1 MSKII
6 TPILFFLLFWI
17 STSNAQVCATPGF
30 DGSSPVGGQVN
41 TYYPP
46 TANTTLAP
54 GANTVILAA
63 VPADV
68 SFGGG
73 TNTYKPFVNGVQEH
87 IKPGDLLLIIQMQD
101 ATINSSNSSLY
112 GDGTGTSGLDGLGGT
127 GYTSLGNTGLFEY
140 VVATNDVPLTG
151 GTLTFRGAGVGGGVV
166 NTYNNQDFN
175 PLSTTQGQRTFQVV
189 RVPQY
194 SNVKLISNIA
204 APPFNGQVGGIIAFD
219 VAGTMN
225 FNGKTIDSSAR
236 GFRGGFT
243 YKNAQNVDNY
253 TGYYVQIS
261 NDTPTNTKTTGKGE
275 SVVGSPRNM
284 WDGFVQVINNVEGM
298 PIGANGRGAPGNGGG
313 GGNQSNA
320 GGGGGGNGGYG
331 GVGGNGYEGQTQNYP
346 NGGRPGSITY
356 PTGGKP
362 NPARLIM
369 GGGGGAGEVNDA
381 ALGANGG
388 VGGGIILLNVGSIT
402 GSGTLTTNGADGQ
415 STLNDGAAGGGGRPA
430 DRTHVARRGLE
441 RGPAAAL
448 RGADRGLWHRL
459 LRLSRDAAASG
470 RARRREG
477 RAAKAD
483 RGLRRGRPVADGH
496 HPAPR

>member
-1 MSKII
+1 MGKII

-46 TANTTLAP
+46 AANTTLAP

-219 VAGTMN
+219 VAGMMN
-225 FNGKTIDSSAR
+225 FN
-236 GFRGGFT
+236 
-243 YKNAQNVDNY
+243 
-253 TGYYVQIS
+253 
-261 NDTPTNTKTTGKGE
+261 
-275 SVVGSPRNM
+275 
-284 WDGFVQVINNVEGM
+284 
-298 PIGANGRGAPGNGGG
+298 
-313 GGNQSNA
+313 
-320 GGGGGGNGGYG
+320 
-331 GVGGNGYEGQTQNYP
+331 
-346 NGGRPGSITY
+346 
-356 PTGGKP
+356 
-362 NPARLIM
+362 
-369 GGGGGAGEVNDA
+369 
-381 ALGANGG
+381 
-388 VGGGIILLNVGSIT
+388 
-402 GSGTLTTNGADGQ
+402 
-415 STLNDGAAGGGGRPA
+415 
-430 DRTHVARRGLE
+430 
-441 RGPAAAL
+441 
-448 RGADRGLWHRL
+448 
-459 LRLSRDAAASG
+459 
-470 RARRREG
+470 
-477 RAAKAD
+477 
-483 RGLRRGRPVADGH
+483 
-496 HPAPR
+496 